1 VKSQSFII
9 AEMFINEKMNMI
21 FSVVN
26 QSERTDRSGFY
37 AQVFHKTLVGSKGQ
51 LSLPETLL
59 KIMYVEL
66 AQMLKDHKIM
76 PVALVI
82 PEEDVLAS
90 A

>member
-1 VKSQSFII
+1 
-9 AEMFINEKMNMI
+9 MFINEKMNMI

-66 AQMLKDHKIM
+66 AQMLKDQRF
-76 PVALVI
+76 
-82 PEEDVLAS
+82 EDLNEARRVTARS
-90 A
+90 FDVKKVEA